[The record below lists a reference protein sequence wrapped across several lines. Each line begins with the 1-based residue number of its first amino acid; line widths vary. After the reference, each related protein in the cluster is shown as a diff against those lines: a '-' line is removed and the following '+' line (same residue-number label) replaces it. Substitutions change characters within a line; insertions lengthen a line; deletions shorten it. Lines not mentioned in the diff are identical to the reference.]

1 MSVEFCVFVEGLWSL
16 SLFVSFGGAKS
27 LSPFVPILEGLCL
40 SGRNVSGGVTG
51 GDTCGCDST
60 EGDTEFP
67 RPASAKRLSRSA
79 PEMWVLIGIYGV
91 CGTKTLFVLPVES

>member
-1 MSVEFCVFVEGLWSL
+1 MVCPF
-16 SLFVSFGGAKS
+16 FVSFGGAKS

-79 PEMWVLIGIYGV
+79 PEMWVLIG
-91 CGTKTLFVLPVES
+91 TAAFAARKTFSFSPLKVDCS